1 MNIVEHNNYREVVAA
16 EGMYLHRKGGDSYF
30 TRGIMLEGDSLETFE
45 EVSEVPPIELE
56 PEAYNYDEKVNELIR
71 ERYSVSQ
78 EFSIL
83 RQKETKPEEYQQYYD
98 YCESCKR
105 EVKAKVNK

>member
-1 MNIVEHNNYREVVAA
+1 MEIVQHKNYREVVAS
-16 EGMYLHRKGGDSYF
+16 EGMYLHRRGGDSYF
-30 TRGIMLEGDSLETFE
+30 TRGIMLEGDSVESYE
-45 EVSEVPPIELE
+45 EVNEVPQIET
-56 PEAYNYDEKVNELIR
+56 EAEVYNYDEKVNELIR
-71 ERYSVSQ
+71 ERYSASQ

-105 EVKAKVNK
+105 QVKAKINS

>member
-16 EGMYLHRKGGDSYF
+16 EGMDLHRRGGDSYF
-30 TRGIMLEGDSLETFE
+30 TRGIMLEGDSVESYE
-45 EVSEVPPIELE
+45 EVNEVPQIET
-56 PEAYNYDEKVNELIR
+56 EAEVYNYDEKVNELIR
-71 ERYSVSQ
+71 ERYSASQ

-105 EVKAKVNK
+105 QVKAKINS